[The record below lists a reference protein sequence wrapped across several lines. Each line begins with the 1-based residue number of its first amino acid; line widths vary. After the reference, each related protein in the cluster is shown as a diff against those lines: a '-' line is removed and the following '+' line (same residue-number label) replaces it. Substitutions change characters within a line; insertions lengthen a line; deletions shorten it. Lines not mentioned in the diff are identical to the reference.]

1 MQQQQG
7 NPLGLI
13 LIVVLLVIFLR
24 QPPSPNPPS
33 PDPPPPVPP
42 PVTRLT
48 GIVRAIVTRLLPGQS
63 RSAEARQLAA
73 VYRSLADEIDSLRD
87 PLSPSPLKRPADP
100 IAAAHDRGKTALGSR
115 WDDWRPAI
123 AEINAELAAQDAR
136 GEIGRSIYDV
146 GRVFRE
152 LAHALETI
160 P

>member
-1 MQQQQG
+1 MPQQSNG
-7 NPLGLI
+7 LGIVLI
-13 LIVVLLVIFLR
+13 LVLLVIFLR
-24 QPPSPNPPS
+24 QPPSPNPS
-33 PDPPPPVPP
+33 PDPPPPVPT

-48 GIVRAIVTRLLPGQS
+48 GIVQAIVTRLIDVRS
-63 RSAEARQLAA
+63 RSAEAQQLAA

-87 PLSPSPLKRPADP
+87 PLSPSTLKRPADP
-100 IAAAHDRGKTALGSR
+100 IAAALVRGKTALGSR
-115 WDDWRPAI
+115 WDAWQPAI